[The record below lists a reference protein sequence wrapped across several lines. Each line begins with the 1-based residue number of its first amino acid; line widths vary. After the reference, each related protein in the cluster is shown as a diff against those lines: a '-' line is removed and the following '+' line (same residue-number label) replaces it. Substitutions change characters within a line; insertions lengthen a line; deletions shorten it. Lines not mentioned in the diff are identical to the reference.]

1 MTSWTMRGVQA
12 DARTRPIWIN
22 GVLSSVPLAGEDR
35 EEIVAGKSA
44 GNSGGD
50 ASSRV
55 GEEAGV
61 AGFFREGLARTR
73 GESEFAAAA
82 GDVAA
87 DGSGSGSFVDAWAA
101 SGAFV
106 EAGDFPGADADCFAG
121 SLAAAEVAGAS
132 DSVGLS
138 GGG

>member
-1 MTSWTMRGVQA
+1 MRGIHA

-22 GVLSSVPLAGEDR
+22 AVLSSVPLTGVDC

-44 GNSGGD
+44 GNPAGD
-50 ASSRV
+50 ASSCV
-55 GEEAGV
+55 GEEGGD

-82 GDVAA
+82 GDDAADESVSGSLVAA
-87 DGSGSGSFVDAWAA
+87 WASSGG
-101 SGAFV
+101 FV
-106 EAGDFPGADADCFAG
+106 EAGDFPGAVADCFTG
-121 SLAAAEVAGAS
+121 SLAAAEVAGAA
-132 DSVGLS
+132 DSARLS